1 MVSTYAEVLSVL
13 GRQYSSTYA
22 EVLPF
27 RAVEVETY
35 AAIWVLSK
43 SS

>member
-1 MVSTYAEVLSVL
+1 MVSTYTEVLSVL
-13 GRQYSSTYA
+13 GRQYSSTYT

-27 RAVEVETY
+27 RAVKVETF
-35 AAIWVLSK
+35 AAIWVLPK